1 MFDRH
6 SGNVAPRSNLDL
18 MPWRLKRYQQTGDLH
33 FVTFSCYRRAPLLGS
48 GLARDTFVVT
58 LERVRSWYGFYMTG
72 FVVMPEHVHLLLSE
86 PERGNLAVALQ
97 MLKQIVSQKLD
108 ERREKPGA
116 PSFSRS
122 VREGG
127 ALRSHLPFWQPR
139 YYDFNV
145 FRGQKLTEKLDY
157 MHQNPVQ
164 RGLVARPEDWKWSS
178 ALHYSTGKECAVE
191 IESRWTA
198 HRREQLGVY
207 PVVRRRDV
215 S

>member
-1 MFDRH
+1 
-6 SGNVAPRSNLDL
+6 
-18 MPWRLKRYQQTGDLH
+18 MPWGLKRYQQTGDVH
-33 FVTFSCYRRAPLLGS
+33 FITFSCYRRAPLLGS
-48 GLARDTFVVT
+48 ELARDTFVVT
-58 LERVRSWYGFYMTG
+58 LERVRRWYGFYLIG

-97 MLKQIVSQKLD
+97 MLKQVASQKLND
-108 ERREKPGA
+108 HGEDRGA

-127 ALRSHLPFWQPR
+127 ALRSHAPFWQRR

-145 FRGQKLTEKLDY
+145 FRESKLTEKLDY

-178 ALHYSTGKECAVE
+178 ARHYATGEECGVE
-191 IESRWTA
+191 IESHRTA
-198 HRREQLGVY
+198 RRREQLGLY